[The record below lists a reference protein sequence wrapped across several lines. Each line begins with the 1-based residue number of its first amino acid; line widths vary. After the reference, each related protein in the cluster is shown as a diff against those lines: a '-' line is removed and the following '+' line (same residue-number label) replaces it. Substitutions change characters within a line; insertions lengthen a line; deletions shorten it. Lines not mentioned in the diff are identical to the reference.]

1 MLVEQISQQ
10 AKDLKDPHLPAWGL
24 AGAGAASGSA
34 VPKGGEG
41 AAIGTRSVS
50 CEFSRLCSF
59 LQVALGSSWDF

>member
-10 AKDLKDPHLPAWGL
+10 AKDPHLPAWGL
-24 AGAGAASGSA
+24 AGTGAASGSA

-50 CEFSRLCSF
+50 WAFSRLCSF